1 MSIFNILFNKKSDS
15 RLQEDAEK
23 LKKWITQLIDF
34 NNKKITLSRNWQQIW
49 DSGKIAKLNS
59 ILDQIENY
67 IDFELKLEAI
77 AGIMVRELKY
87 TKYQYELAES
97 KLKLNLQDFADNE
110 QKFAEL
116 MRFGYS
122 AFYKLKDEVRILNEN
137 LKVQSQ
143 FFKEYHHNNWIE
155 FMHRDTLVSLFLKEK
170 DILEN
175 IKFTIEELAKEIFS
189 ARARKNP
196 RWLSVAKPAVN
207 CA

>member
-97 KLKLNLQDFADNE
+97 KLKLNLQ
-110 QKFAEL
+110 
-116 MRFGYS
+116 
-122 AFYKLKDEVRILNEN
+122 
-137 LKVQSQ
+137 
-143 FFKEYHHNNWIE
+143 E
-155 FMHRDTLVSLFLKEK
+155 F
-170 DILEN
+170 I
-175 IKFTIEELAKEIFS
+175 
-189 ARARKNP
+189 
-196 RWLSVAKPAVN
+196 W
-207 CA
+207 